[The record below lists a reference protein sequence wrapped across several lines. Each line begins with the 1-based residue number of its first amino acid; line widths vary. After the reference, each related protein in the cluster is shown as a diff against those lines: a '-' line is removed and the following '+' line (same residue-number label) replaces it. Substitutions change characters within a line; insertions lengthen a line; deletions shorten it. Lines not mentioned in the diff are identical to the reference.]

1 MVLKISRWTL
11 LTLLCS
17 LVLTA
22 CSIPEPPQQSVGTNI
37 TNQQV
42 QAHQTRLQRIN
53 RWQLSGRFALTEI
66 KSNSK
71 DSAYLS
77 WRSSPQQQDIV
88 ITHPLRGELAHLNI
102 SAQVATIKVDGE
114 QIQSRSARDLLYQ
127 YTGMRLPVDELPHWL
142 LGRLDP
148 RFTQFHFDKQGRLI
162 NAHYKT
168 SAGDHWQ
175 LTWFYQ
181 PQQLLPEQIHAE
193 TDQLK
198 LKIQAQ
204 SWQTQPSLNTLVL

>member
-53 RWQLSGRFALTEI
+53 RWQLSGRFALTELE
-66 KSNSK
+66 SNNK
-71 DSAYLS
+71 DSAYLR
-77 WRSSPQQQDIV
+77 WRSTPAEQDVV

-102 SAQVATIKVDGE
+102 SSTRALIKVDGKQVE
-114 QIQSRSARDLLYQ
+114 SHSADTLLYR
-127 YTGMRLPVDELPHWL
+127 YTGMRLPVEELPDWL

-148 RFTQFHFDKQGRLI
+148 QFTQFTFDQRGRLI
-162 NAHYKT
+162 
-168 SAGDHWQ
+168 SARYRTPKGEQWQ

-181 PQQLLPEQIHAE
+181 PQQLLPEQVHAE
-193 TDQLK
+193 TPRLK

-204 SWQTQPSLNTLVL
+204 SWETQPSLNQLAN